1 MDDIDDKTT
10 ITAPVEEGIRTA
22 TVVQQTSDA
31 FWIAWSVR
39 DAFVAW
45 HDKRRRNRRVS
56 FSGDDDVPII
66 DELERCVL
74 GGCECAEHKMHYEQ
88 HRALAVSAQLTVRMR
103 VSGDNP
109 QHREGV
115 AEMTCVYRHYFG
127 RPTQENDDDDDDDA
141 EHVLNC
147 PFAGETAFAR
157 LIEHRAM
164 FTIPFVLRSDVAH
177 AVDAFRAET
186 LPRLFSQW
194 KDAHAT
200 LLVCAICHTIE
211 PTSIAIGSTLCASC
225 FLCQHTSNMLLS
237 PPVARTCCVCAD
249 EAQPM
254 TAFDSVSLCA
264 YEQHCIHIACATQL
278 HSRICPLC
286 RGQ

>member
-1 MDDIDDKTT
+1 MDVVGEKATVS
-10 ITAPVEEGIRTA
+10 AAVPVKEGIRTA
-22 TVVQQTSDA
+22 TVVQKTSDA

-39 DAFVAW
+39 DAFVVW

-56 FSGDDDVPII
+56 FFGDDDESII
-66 DELERCVL
+66 GELERRVL
-74 GGCECAEHKMHYEQ
+74 GGCECAEHKIHYEQ
-88 HRALAVSAQLTVRMR
+88 HRTLAVSAQLTVHMG

-115 AEMTCVYRHYFG
+115 AELTCVYRHYFG
-127 RPTQENDDDDDDDA
+127 RATQENDDDDDDA
-141 EHVLNC
+141 KHVLNC

-157 LIEHRAM
+157 LSEHRAM
-164 FTIPFVLRSDVAH
+164 FTTPFVLRTDIAR
-177 AVDAFRAET
+177 AVDAFRTET
-186 LPRLFSQW
+186 LPRLISQW

-211 PTSIAIGSTLCASC
+211 PTRIAIDSTLCASC
-225 FLCQHTSNMLLS
+225 FLCQHTTNMLLS
-237 PPVARTCCVCAD
+237 PPAARTCCVCAD

-264 YEQHCIHIACATQL
+264 HEQHCIHIACATQL

-286 RGQ
+286 RG